1 MTVLDAACDLA
12 QVDPATERFPEV
24 VTITDTTELRWF
36 AEGQLPA
43 SVASW
48 FTHDRTRGFVE
59 ERTDTYRLDG
69 RLDTG
74 VKRRFGEKLELKV
87 RRSIGDRLALGLGLA
102 GRLEVWRRWSP
113 AECLVIGTR
122 NVPWADVHKT
132 VVKRRF
138 SIHGD
143 EVELSADN
151 RAVTGAGCDV
161 EIAAV
166 TVDDIEAW
174 TFAFAAFGV
183 VEGRRDALVAA
194 MRTIVGGVACPNS
207 SARSS
212 GARPATP
219 SGSPSWHRGVAVC
232 PRAISVEAERPTDR
246 RAPGLVSAFAGIT
259 AVGRV
264 ADRSCVGRVWWVV
277 RLLDHEHRT
286 TVGVLRG
293 RAAEGCGPRSTLQRP
308 QPRPA

>member
-1 MTVLDAACDLA
+1 VTVLDAACELA
-12 QVDPATERFPEV
+12 EADSTTDRFPEV

-48 FTHDRTRGFVE
+48 FTHHDTRGFVE
-59 ERTDTYRLDG
+59 QRTDTYRLDG

-87 RRSIGDRLALGLGLA
+87 RRSIGERLALGLGLA

-113 AECLVIGTR
+113 AECLVIGAR

-138 SIHGD
+138 TINGD
-143 EVELSADN
+143 EIELSADN
-151 RAVTGAGCDV
+151 RAMAGAGCDV

-174 TFAFAAFGV
+174 TFALAAFGP
-183 VEGRRDALVAA
+183 VEDRRDACVAA
-194 MRTIVGGVACPNS
+194 MHTIMGEGDAPEPLGPFFGCSTGYPEWLALVASRSGGVSTCDL
-207 SARSS
+207 R
-212 GARPATP
+212 
-219 SGSPSWHRGVAVC
+219 RG
-232 PRAISVEAERPTDR
+232 
-246 RAPGLVSAFAGIT
+246 
-259 AVGRV
+259 
-264 ADRSCVGRVWWVV
+264 
-277 RLLDHEHRT
+277 
-286 TVGVLRG
+286 
-293 RAAEGCGPRSTLQRP
+293 
-308 QPRPA
+308 

>member
-1 MTVLDAACDLA
+1 MTVLDAACDLSE
-12 QVDPATERFPEV
+12 VDHATERFPEV

-36 AEGQLPA
+36 AEGPLPA
-43 SVASW
+43 SVSSW

-59 ERTDTYRLDG
+59 QRTDTYRLDG

-87 RRSIGDRLALGLGLA
+87 RRSIGDRLALGPGLA

-166 TVDDIEAW
+166 TVDEIEAW
-174 TFAFAAFGV
+174 TFAFAAFGS

-194 MRTIVGGVACPNS
+194 MRTIVGGGGVPEQLGPFFGCSTGYPEWLALVAS
-207 SARSS
+207 RSGGVS
-212 GARPATP
+212 TCDLR
-219 SGSPSWHRGVAVC
+219 RG
-232 PRAISVEAERPTDR
+232 
-246 RAPGLVSAFAGIT
+246 
-259 AVGRV
+259 
-264 ADRSCVGRVWWVV
+264 
-277 RLLDHEHRT
+277 
-286 TVGVLRG
+286 
-293 RAAEGCGPRSTLQRP
+293 
-308 QPRPA
+308 